1 MVTSVRMSLSEQ
13 RSELKRLEIEAKD
26 QKIMVGQYVQ
36 HIQNNVE
43 KFCVKHEREN
53 KNYSEDVSLL
63 RAEIN
68 SLIKE
73 KAKHDEQIDF
83 YEKQNDSFQNV
94 KKELNSQI
102 AILNDELTK
111 MKNFNSKYS
120 EIDKENRKLLEKVSE
135 YKNEIQN
142 LKFRVTEAGLE
153 TDEARKKLETY
164 QANLSQTKNAYE
176 LELKLKNDAVFKAK
190 NELDSIKKRYEE
202 KDKFEKEI
210 LNNHQINLHEVT
222 NLKYEIKNLKDKLA
236 ELDGDK

>member
-1 MVTSVRMSLSEQ
+1 MSLSEQ
-13 RSELKRLEIEAKD
+13 RSELKRLELDAKD
-26 QKIMVGQYVQ
+26 QKILVAQYVQ
-36 HIQNNVE
+36 HIQNNIE
-43 KFCVKHEREN
+43 KFSVKHERET
-53 KNYSEDVSLL
+53 KNYSEDVGLL

-73 KAKHDEQIDF
+73 KAKHDEQVDF

-94 KKELNSQI
+94 KRELNSQI
-102 AILNDELTK
+102 VILNDELAK
-111 MKNFNSKYS
+111 MKNFNAKYTDM
-120 EIDKENRKLLEKVSE
+120 DKENRKLLEKVSE

-142 LKFRVTEAGLE
+142 LKFRVSEAGLE
-153 TDEARKKLETY
+153 TDEARRKLETF
-164 QANLSQTKNAYE
+164 QAGLSQSKNAFE
-176 LELKLKNDAVFKAK
+176 MELKLKNDAVFKAK

-236 ELDGDK
+236 EMESDK